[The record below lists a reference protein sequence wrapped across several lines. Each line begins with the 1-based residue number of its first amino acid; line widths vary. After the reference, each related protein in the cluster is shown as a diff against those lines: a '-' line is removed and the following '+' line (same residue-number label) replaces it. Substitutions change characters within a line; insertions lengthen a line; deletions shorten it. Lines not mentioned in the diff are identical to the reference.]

1 MKYFL
6 FFLREAIK
14 ANLNNY
20 LKWNQMEIWCHCMWG
35 LIQDTSRLLYP
46 NSKQRYI
53 LLLFILFLFL
63 YNNEGDSV
71 VLFRTQYFNS
81 QVKTFIIKFI
91 YKDNNIGIIKSIN
104 KNNKV
109 FINQSIIKT
118 TYTLITWITQLNK
131 GRQAIWKVLLHNLQI
146 KGTLSGRP
154 WLKNQI

>member
-1 MKYFL
+1 
-6 FFLREAIK
+6 
-14 ANLNNY
+14 
-20 LKWNQMEIWCHCMWG
+20 MWG

-118 TYTLITWITQLNK
+118 TYTLIT
-131 GRQAIWKVLLHNLQI
+131 
-146 KGTLSGRP
+146 
-154 WLKNQI
+154 